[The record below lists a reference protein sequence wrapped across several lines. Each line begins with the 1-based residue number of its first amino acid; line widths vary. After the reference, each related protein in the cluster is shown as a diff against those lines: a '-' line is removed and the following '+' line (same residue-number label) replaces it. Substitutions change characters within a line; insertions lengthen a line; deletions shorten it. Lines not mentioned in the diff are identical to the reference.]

1 MTGCTYLQW
10 PSRQALL
17 SEPLIFLMNRMALI
31 PKERLDRVRFLGV
44 WDGECCYCWV
54 SESQISRIKMDYAD
68 LRVLDRVRDLV
79 WKWGGFCEGP
89 GSE

>member
-1 MTGCTYLQW
+1 MIIVSF
-10 PSRQALL
+10 P
-17 SEPLIFLMNRMALI
+17 SEPLIFLMNRMAL
-31 PKERLDRVRFLGV
+31 RSDRFLDRMRFLGV